1 MPTRT
6 PTLASAPEGSMAG
19 TVRKVGGG
27 GGQGRAGRGWE
38 GRVRSA
44 DRAERAPPTLNCCSS
59 GSCVAQLPCVGPAR
73 LPLPQVL
80 LVQLVVL
87 LCGPLVTTWFS
98 SEPRLMPAS
107 WSSAPGPHT
116 PLWASCCPRL
126 SREQR
131 PSVALPGSIFCSHGG
146 PEGRSL
152 SPLSFCH
159 AYRRKRVFPKRSLL
173 CLGSLHM
180 WPRTFIFNKGIQ
192 NGAWG
197 GSSFWGGGWNLGM
210 QSVRPCRVWDGGE
223 RRAEDSRQAPF
234 LLQVAP
240 KNVEEAEGLN
250 SSVGL

>member
-38 GRVRSA
+38 GRVRRA
-44 DRAERAPPTLNCCSS
+44 DRAERAPPTLYCCSN
-59 GSCVAQLPCVGPAR
+59 GSCVAQLPCVGPAW

-131 PSVALPGSIFCSHGG
+131 PQWLYLEVSSVLTVALRAGPCHPSASATPAGGRGCFQREAFFVLVLCTCGQGPSSSTKASKMGHGVVAALGEVAGTWACS
-146 PEGRSL
+146 L
-152 SPLSFCH
+152 
-159 AYRRKRVFPKRSLL
+159 
-173 CLGSLHM
+173 
-180 WPRTFIFNKGIQ
+180 
-192 NGAWG
+192 
-197 GSSFWGGGWNLGM
+197 
-210 QSVRPCRVWDGGE
+210 
-223 RRAEDSRQAPF
+223 
-234 LLQVAP
+234 
-240 KNVEEAEGLN
+240 
-250 SSVGL
+250 